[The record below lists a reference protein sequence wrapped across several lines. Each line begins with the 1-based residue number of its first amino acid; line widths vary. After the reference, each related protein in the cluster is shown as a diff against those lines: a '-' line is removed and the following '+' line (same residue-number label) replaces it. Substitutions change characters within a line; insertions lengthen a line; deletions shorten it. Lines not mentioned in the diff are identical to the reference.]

1 MYKSAIVAEIT
12 CNRIVNLTCQT
23 VHDKRCST
31 IILQNDS
38 GASFVSNNRTK
49 LLILFNKNFRR
60 LIFIYFFFFCQLNI
74 NSVVD
79 YFLFLYWKLIR
90 HPLTVDNEAAKEFE
104 SKGINNS
111 ISQELLYSTKTVLLK
126 CIISIETYWLNIFYL
141 SSLFYYWL
149 MQEKIK
155 KEIIKMAQHWLKT
168 EIIANS
174 IGNDTITTLERK
186 TENVNFLYFKEKTIF

>member
-1 MYKSAIVAEIT
+1 M
-12 CNRIVNLTCQT
+12 
-23 VHDKRCST
+23 
-31 IILQNDS
+31 
-38 GASFVSNNRTK
+38 
-49 LLILFNKNFRR
+49 
-60 LIFIYFFFFCQLNI
+60 
-74 NSVVD
+74 
-79 YFLFLYWKLIR
+79 
-90 HPLTVDNEAAKEFE
+90 DNEAAKEFE